1 MFCPNCGTNI
11 DDRSSTCPK
20 CGTQVKASQPVQG
33 YGAIPAEVP
42 TDGKATTSMVLGI
55 LSLACFGILAGIPAI
70 IFGHKARTNIRNS
83 MGRLKG
89 DGMALAGIIMGYI
102 SVAYTCFM
110 LIIIAAIAIPNLLRA
125 RISANESS
133 AASAVR
139 TVVTAEIQYQATYPK
154 VGYAPDLASMG
165 GTSCN
170 QPTQEHA
177 CLLAGPFAE
186 QSCTGMHWC
195 EKSGYR
201 FLLQADDRQPHGS
214 FVITAVPA
222 EVNRSGTKNF
232 CATSDGVI
240 RYETAALARQTPY
253 TVEECSALTPVEQ

>member
-1 MFCPNCGTNI
+1 MP
-11 DDRSSTCPK
+11 
-20 CGTQVKASQPVQG
+20 G
-33 YGAIPAEVP
+33 YGPIPGEIP
-42 TDGKATTSMVLGI
+42 TDGKATASMVLGI
-55 LSLACFGILAGIPAI
+55 LSVVCVGIIAGIPAI
-70 IFGHKARTNIRNS
+70 ILGHMARKNIRSS

-89 DGMALAGIIMGYI
+89 DGMALAGITMGYI
-102 SVAYTCFM
+102 SVAFSCVM
-110 LIIIAAIAIPNLLRA
+110 LIIIAAITIPNLLRA

-139 TVVTAEIQYQATYPK
+139 TIVTAEIQYQATYPK

-170 QPTQEHA
+170 EPTQDHA

-195 EKSGYR
+195 AKSGYR
-201 FLLQADDRQPHGS
+201 FLLQADDRQPHES
-214 FVITAVPA
+214 FVITAVPT
-222 EVNRSGTKNF
+222 EVNRSGSKNF

-240 RYETAALARQTPY
+240 RHERAASERQTPY
-253 TVEECSALTPVEQ
+253 TTEECSALRPVGE